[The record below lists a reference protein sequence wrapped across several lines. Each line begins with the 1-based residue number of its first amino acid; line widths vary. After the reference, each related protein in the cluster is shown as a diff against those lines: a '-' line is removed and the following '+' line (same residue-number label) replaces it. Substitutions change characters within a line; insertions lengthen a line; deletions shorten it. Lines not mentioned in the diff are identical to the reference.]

1 MTWLKQIGNTRK
13 MAIVTFFS
21 SLYFYS
27 HIGTLY
33 AQSRGLSLLQCNSI
47 WSIIVATIFLAEVPT
62 GVIADRIGRK
72 WSVVTA
78 LFLQTLGEVWYL
90 FAHNYLV
97 FVLIAVLAG
106 IGFAFSSGAAEALIY
121 DSLSQEDKELA
132 MKKAMGFVGGF
143 HQLAFF
149 LAPLVGGIIVSQLL
163 MSKFRLAIFLTA
175 CSVALAFLLSFTLRE
190 PRRPYSHR
198 GESSLKILKYSIE
211 QLRRNRRLQWIIAIA
226 VLTSSFSDSLH
237 SLYQPYFARSQVPS
251 FWIGASLSLG
261 SLLAFFGQKYAYLLE
276 EKMSKRLGLSV
287 AIVLPGL
294 MYLVLAAVTH
304 AKALIPIFVI
314 TYSSLEVRMP
324 LLSSYQNQEIEGEN
338 RATVLSMINM
348 SSSLYTA
355 VMGLAFGRIADYSIR
370 LSFLAIGSLVVVFS
384 VALRVDKVG
393 VQVSQGSCQ

>member
-1 MTWLKQIGNTRK
+1 MTWLKQIDNTRK

-33 AQSRGLSLLQCNSI
+33 AQSRGLNLLQCNSI
-47 WSIIVATIFLAEVPT
+47 WSIIVGTIFLAEVPT
-62 GVIADRIGRK
+62 GIIADRIGRK

-90 FAHNYLV
+90 FARNYLV

-121 DSLSQEDKELA
+121 DSLPQEDKELA
-132 MKKAMGFVGGF
+132 MKKAMGLVGGF
-143 HQLAFF
+143 YQLAFF
-149 LAPLVGGIIVSQLL
+149 LAPLVGGIIVSQLV
-163 MSKFRLAIFLTA
+163 MSKFRIAIFLTA
-175 CSVALAFLLSFTLRE
+175 CSVALAFLLSFSLRE
-190 PRRPYSHR
+190 PQRPYSHR
-198 GESSLKILKYSIE
+198 EESSLTILKYGIE

-226 VLTSSFSDSLH
+226 VLTSSFSSSLH
-237 SLYQPYFARSQVPS
+237 SLYQPYFARSRVPS
-251 FWIGASLSLG
+251 LWIGASLSLG

-276 EKMSKRLGLSV
+276 EKMSKRLGLTV

-294 MYLVLAAVTH
+294 MYLVLAAVSNPR
-304 AKALIPIFVI
+304 ALIPTFVI
-314 TYSSLEVRMP
+314 AYSSLEVRMP
-324 LLSSYQNQEIEGEN
+324 LLSSYQNQEIGSEN

-355 VMGLAFGRIADYSIR
+355 IMGLAFGRIADYSIR
-370 LSFLAIGSLVVVFS
+370 LSFLAIGLLVVLFS
-384 VALRVDKVG
+384 IALRVDKVG
-393 VQVSQGSCQ
+393 VQVS